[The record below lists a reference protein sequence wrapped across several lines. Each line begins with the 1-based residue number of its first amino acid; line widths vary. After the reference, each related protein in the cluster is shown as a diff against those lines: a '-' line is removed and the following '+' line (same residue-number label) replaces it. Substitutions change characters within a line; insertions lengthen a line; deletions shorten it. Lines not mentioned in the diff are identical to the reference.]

1 MNKPRSIGFCALA
14 LLCVIAL
21 SLIWGC
27 GGGGGGG
34 PAGGQGGQTLLR
46 GSVAGLLAAGPDG
59 KVVFIAG
66 ALPAGFTARSGVPV
80 SITGGPST
88 TTGADGKFSL
98 AGVSVGSRT
107 LQINPAGGAAFTIPL
122 TVIPNAIVTPGDP
135 PITRA
140 AAVDLVKRALTA
152 DTTLSGSGIWATQQP
167 VPAGVTLGSALWIGD
182 KGGPSMTIDAGKWLV
197 YVDTTPLLRF
207 GHDVRCYLVDTQTGV
222 ITNFDSD
229 SWPALNGF
237 GFYHPTNAGEAASP
251 DLLQAPPARA
261 ANPGKAATT
270 WSATDNLPNIGRAA
284 TATTYALLVR
294 GTASLETAPDIDHV
308 KGFLAQAPFPGPTSI
323 DYLDI
328 PSLPTGTGL
337 VDAVQSHF
345 IALAAKTKPGDTF
358 VLYVSTH
365 GVREL
370 SDQNDGDVKNPAK
383 WRYLTV
389 IDWENNANYNSE
401 RLDPLTLD
409 FSKIAACNIVLI
421 IDTCYSGGWIVALQ
435 GKLSNLTGK
444 KVVVMTATNFR
455 SKAADSYTDPLMVG
469 GKPVKLAPGGLFT
482 SSLQAALQAGFTEP
496 DLYSDLATAHAGA
509 SAITQARWDL
519 VPIDQYQTQSG
530 QFPQIWQRPLV
541 EGEGCFS
548 ESVTVKS
555 VRSVK

>member
-14 LLCVIAL
+14 LLCVFAL

-66 ALPAGFTARSGVPV
+66 ALPAGFTARSGVTV
-80 SITGGPST
+80 SIAGGPST

-98 AGVSVGSRT
+98 ARVSVGSRT

-140 AAVDLVKRALTA
+140 AALDLVKQALTA
-152 DTTLSGSGIWATQQP
+152 DTTLAGSGIWATQQP
-167 VPAGVTLGSALWIGD
+167 IPAGVTLGSALWIGD

-207 GHDVRCYLVDTQTGV
+207 GHDVRCYLVDTQSGV

-237 GFYHPTNAGEAASP
+237 GFYHPINAGEAASP

-261 ANPGKAATT
+261 AAPGKAATT
-270 WSATDNLPNIGRAA
+270 WSATDNVPNTGRAT

-294 GTASLETAPDIDHV
+294 GTESLATGPDVDHV
-308 KGFLAQAPFPGPTSI
+308 KAILGHSLTFPVPTI
-323 DYLDI
+323 VDYLDI
-328 PSLPTGTGL
+328 PKLPTGTGL

-345 IALAAKTKPGDTF
+345 NALAAKTKPGDTF
-358 VLYVSTH
+358 VFYVSTH
-365 GVREL
+365 GVKEVL
-370 SDQNDGDVKNPAK
+370 AQNDGNLRNPAN

-389 IDWENNANYNSE
+389 LDWQPLGQQYYVEK
-401 RLDPLTLD
+401 LDPLTLD

-421 IDTCYSGGWIVALQ
+421 IDTCYSGGWITALQ
-435 GKLSNLTGK
+435 QKLTGLAGK
-444 KVVVMTATNFR
+444 KVVVMTSTAWNRPGF
-455 SKAADSYTDPLMVG
+455 DSPEGTVEVG
-469 GKPVKLAPGGLFT
+469 GNSVTLLPGGLYT
-482 SSLQAALQAGFTEP
+482 SALQAAFTAGFTHT
-496 DLYSDLATAHAGA
+496 DLYSDLVGAQATAG
-509 SAITQARWDL
+509 SVVQTYWDL
-519 VPIDQYQTQSG
+519 AHSPYGKG

-555 VRSVK
+555 VRRVK